1 MHGQMDRRMNGWRDG
16 GRIDTRM
23 DGGKEGGMGNG

>member
-16 GRIDTRM
+16 RRIDTWM
-23 DGGKEGGMGNG
+23 DGGKEEGMGDG